1 LVYLAKI
8 FKLNYIFSMN
18 KIMQIYEKLFEFYG
32 PQHWWP
38 AEDKEEII
46 IGAVLT
52 QNTAWKNVEKAIQNL
67 KAKNLC
73 SLAAIFEIDIEELKD
88 AIKPAGFFNQKSIY
102 LKNISRFFKEE
113 GGIEKLSNF
122 QTEKLRKKLL
132 NVKGIG
138 KETADSI
145 LLYAFQ
151 RPIFVIDAY
160 TKRLAERH
168 KLTEKLDYDSLQR
181 LFTNNLP
188 KDHQLFNEYHAL
200 IVKNAKEFCRKKPDC
215 KNCPLKEFL

>member
-1 LVYLAKI
+1 MENRIEKI
-8 FKLNYIFSMN
+8 YR
-18 KIMQIYEKLFEFYG
+18 KLFDFYG
-32 PQHWWP
+32 QQHWWP
-38 AEDKEEII
+38 AQTKEEII
-46 IGAVLT
+46 IGAILT

-67 KAKNLC
+67 KATDSCNLN
-73 SLAAIFEIDIEELKD
+73 AIFYMDIERLKD

-113 GGIEKLSNF
+113 GGIERLFSF
-122 QTEKLRKKLL
+122 STEELRKKLL
-132 NVKGIG
+132 SVKGIG

-145 LLYAFQ
+145 LLYAFE

-168 KLTEKLDYDSLQR
+168 KLSKKLDYDCLQK
-181 LFTNNLP
+181 LFMDNLP
-188 KDHQLFNEYHAL
+188 KDYKLFNEYHAL

-215 KNCPLKEFL
+215 ENCPLRELL

>member
-1 LVYLAKI
+1 
-8 FKLNYIFSMN
+8 
-18 KIMQIYEKLFEFYG
+18 MQIYEKLFEFYG

-73 SLAAIFEIDIEELKD
+73 SLAAIFETDIEELKD

-113 GGIEKLSNF
+113 GGVEKLSNF

>member
-1 LVYLAKI
+1 
-8 FKLNYIFSMN
+8 
-18 KIMQIYEKLFEFYG
+18 MQIYEKLFEFYG

-46 IGAVLT
+46 IGAILT

-113 GGIEKLSNF
+113 GGVEKLSNF

-181 LFTNNLP
+181 LFTNSLP

-215 KNCPLKEFL
+215 ENCPLKEFL